1 MVSSGTISSD
11 LNTLS
16 TSLSSYE
23 TCITGLHANWQGDSY
38 DNIAKQ
44 ANSFLSEYKSAIE
57 KQMQAFAAAIATYQ
71 EYKQVK
77 QQLQEAQAAVASLKE
92 DDPSKANYYGI
103 ISSCQQK
110 LEELKKSIEASLA
123 AASTPILSAGTS
135 TATAQL
141 ISDATS
147 GGHLNINQGIKRGTR
162 ELTNAVTV
170 DDVAPNATG
179 TVRQVLEKGLGIA
192 KDDTH
197 GYSQQTR
204 YGNPNYDCS
213 SFVITCW
220 DSAGTGVKAA
230 GAKTTH
236 NMRKTFTSTGLFEWI
251 PGNPKKEDLQ
261 PGDILLNE
269 KVHTEMYIG
278 EGLMVGAHGDFDH
291 ANGDG
296 NGREIGVCGYS
307 GMWEGIL
314 RYKGDQPLT
323 NIDLSNTT
331 I

>member
-11 LNTLS
+11 MSSLS

-44 ANSFLSEYKSAIE
+44 ATSFLSEYKSAIE
-57 KQMQAFAAAIATYQ
+57 KQMQAFASAVATYQ

-77 QQLQEAQAAVASLKE
+77 QQLQAAQAALSSLTE
-92 DDPSKANYYGI
+92 DDPGKANYYGI
-103 ISSCQQK
+103 ISSCQEK
-110 LEELKKSIEASLA
+110 LEQLKASIEASLA
-123 AASTPILSAGTS
+123 AASTPSLGSS
-135 TATAQL
+135 TAITNAQ
-141 ISDATS
+141 TT
-147 GGHLNINQGIKRGTR
+147 GHLNIYQGIRRGSR

-170 DDVAPNATG
+170 DEVAPTTTG
-179 TVRQVLEKGLGIA
+179 TVRQVLTKAIEIA
-192 KDDTH
+192 QDDTH

-236 NMRKTFTSTGLFEWI
+236 NMRKAFTSTGLFEWI
-251 PGNPKKEDLQ
+251 PGNPKVEDLR
-261 PGDILLNE
+261 PGDVLLNE
-269 KVHTEMYIG
+269 TKHTEMYIG
-278 EGLMVGAHGDFDH
+278 EGFMVGAHGDFDNV
-291 ANGDG
+291 NGDG
-296 NGREIGVCGYS
+296 NGRELGVCPYS
-307 GMWEGIL
+307 GAWEGIL